1 MPVPGGAKWTSSR
14 RSFTTPREDD
24 LRLTRIANRTGLSI
38 SLLPNGA
45 IFAIEHA
52 RDQQRIMINQ
62 VLGSPIAGGMGRLYL
77 RTGGPEPMMLPVI
90 GPEAP
95 CRIGGADDR
104 FIWRGEQNGLSHQV
118 CLWLHP
124 DSDVWFWRVDVE
136 NRRREE
142 LPLDA
147 VLHSGSRSWRTG
159 LPDGQRG
166 LREPV
171 HRSLCRSAPHHER
184 CSDEPA
190 KPVAARRAPLDRA
203 RLSRRGRRF
212 CHRLPGCDGR
222 RTPRRGSICPSFRR
236 APPFDSAPV

>member
-1 MPVPGGAKWTSSR
+1 MESSR

-52 RDQQRIMINQ
+52 RDQHRIMINQ

-77 RTGGPEPMMLPVI
+77 RASGRESMILPVI

-104 FIWRGEQNGLSHQV
+104 FVWRGEQNGLSHQV

-124 DSDVWFWRVDVE
+124 GSDVWFWRVDVA

-142 LPLDA
+142 LLCDA
-147 VLHSGSRSWRTG
+147 VFVQDLGLGERGFLMGNEAYASQYLDHFVARHPRHRTM
-159 LPDGQRG
+159 
-166 LREPV
+166 
-171 HRSLCRSAPHHER
+171 
-184 CSDEPA
+184 
-190 KPVAARRAPLDRA
+190 
-203 RLSRRGRRF
+203 F
-212 CHRLPGCDGR
+212 
-222 RTPRRGSICPSFRR
+222 
-236 APPFDSAPV
+236 